1 MFHSQ
6 QSQCQFR
13 ILFPENHWALHDCM
27 CMNMTLWKN
36 YGKFVKTHHR
46 ITLYKI
52 KFIVCSRVQ
61 FFVRYLVFWY
71 FRGISSVSL
80 SLFNYFERLRVFLFL
95 YITLLNGDQFHFE
108 FYFKRVFTI
117 EFLIF
122 SSTYTV
128 IVTLNLNWKDLFH
141 SEDCYILTINIILE
155 VVRIS
160 KWYSSIRKSNE
171 FIFYFLVH
179 NLKFWV

>member
-27 CMNMTLWKN
+27 CMNISIYTSENQSNEQCESIVLTGMTLWKN

-117 EFLIF
+117 EFLVF
-122 SSTYTV
+122 LSTYTV
-128 IVTLNLNWKDLFH
+128 IVTLNLN
-141 SEDCYILTINIILE
+141 
-155 VVRIS
+155 
-160 KWYSSIRKSNE
+160 
-171 FIFYFLVH
+171 
-179 NLKFWV
+179 